1 MIKIKTGSTFGKPGS
16 DVADKEVVIPVSSP
30 IGLKDVL
37 IGDGIITAGVIYLI
51 CAAFDKG
58 AKAFEREELYTMR
71 DAGIIDWDPEEV
83 LDGKKWKWSWK

>member
-1 MIKIKTGSTFGKPGS
+1 MIKIKTGSTFGTPGS

-30 IGLKDVL
+30 ISLKDAL
-37 IGDGIITAGVIYLI
+37 IGGSIIMAGIIYLT

-71 DAGIIDWDPEEV
+71 NAGIIDWDPEEV
-83 LDGKKWKWSWK
+83 LDRDSWKWSWK